1 MLKYGK
7 ELSAAE
13 IYDIIVSIQRKG
25 RIDMK
30 KIWNE
35 FKAFA
40 FKGNVI
46 DLAVGMIIGSSF
58 TAIVNSLVNSVVMPL
73 LSLITQ
79 KNNYEEMKWMIG
91 ATEIPYGLFLQAV
104 INFVCI
110 AICLFFIVKMINKL
124 NNLKKKEEKAEAPK
138 EPARLCP
145 FCKSEIH
152 KEATRCPHCTS
163 SLE

>member
-1 MLKYGK
+1 
-7 ELSAAE
+7 
-13 IYDIIVSIQRKG
+13 
-25 RIDMK
+25 MK

-40 FKGNVI
+40 FKGNVV

-73 LSLITQ
+73 FSLITQ

-104 INFVCI
+104 INFAAI
-110 AICLFFIVKMINKL
+110 AVCLFFIVKVINKL
-124 NNLKKKEEKAEAPK
+124 NSLARKEEKKEEVK

-163 SLE
+163 ELK